1 MIYISS
7 SCIKNSKIAD
17 CVEELAVNNFL
28 NIELSGGTKFYD
40 GLIEDLLELKMKF
53 NLNYLVH
60 NYFPPPVNSFVFNL
74 SSLDK
79 EIEKRSISHALN
91 AIKNASILGSKK
103 IGFHA
108 GFLINIPVN
117 KIGGKINR
125 QKLFN
130 KPLAIN
136 KFIENYH
143 ILKSVADKLNISIY
157 IENNVLSFENLK
169 TFQENPF
176 LFVESSEL
184 QFFNENLNDFKYIF
198 DYAHSYVS
206 SKSLGLNVENE
217 FDNFTINTDYI
228 HLSDNNGKSDTNFN
242 IFNNSPIYNHLVN
255 HPPINK
261 TITLEVYAEMS
272 QIKRTYEW
280 LNKLVL

>member
-7 SCIKNSKIAD
+7 SCIKKSKIAD
-17 CVEELAVNNFL
+17 CVEELAANGFL

-40 GLIEDLLELKMKF
+40 SLIDDLLELKMKF

-60 NYFPPPVNSFVFNL
+60 NYFPPPLNSFVFNL

-79 EIEKRSISHALN
+79 EIEKSSISHAIN
-91 AIKNASILGSKK
+91 AIETASILGSEK

-117 KIGGKINR
+117 KIGGKIKK
-125 QKLFN
+125 QTLFN
-130 KPLAIN
+130 KKLGLN
-136 KFIENYH
+136 KFIKNYH
-143 ILKSVADKLNISIY
+143 ILKNAADKFAISIY

-176 LFVESSEL
+176 LFVKSSEL
-184 QFFNENLNDFKYIF
+184 KFFNENLNDFKYIF

-217 FDNFTINTDYI
+217 FNNFTINTDYI

-242 IFNNSPIYNHLVN
+242 IFNNSPIYNHLMN

-261 TITLEVYAEMS
+261 TITLEVYAEIEE
-272 QIKRTYEW
+272 IKKTYKW
-280 LNKLVL
+280 LNNLTQ